1 MSRAVRGEG
10 ESEEKEE
17 TEETGEAEAEASG
30 ELSQQR
36 YAEMS
41 AAEQFILTVSEN
53 GYGKRTSSF
62 EYRIT
67 RRGGKGIVAMVV
79 NERNGPLV
87 ASFPVDDEDQIMLVT
102 DAGKTIRMPVGGDKP
117 IRIASR
123 GTQGVIL
130 FDTDED
136 EKVVSVEH
144 IPANGEEDDEGE
156 RRRTGTRQARATRRP
171 PNSRNFRGFPRSVRV
186 QRKSPKRSVGHGA
199 QAGDCAFGSIF
210 MRMEFS
216 KRVRAAAIVV
226 IA

>member
-1 MSRAVRGEG
+1 VPEVRVFAGRNSVGVRGIALEEGDRAISMAILRHFDANPAERGAYIKMSRAVRGEG

-17 TEETGEAEAEASG
+17 NGAEAEAESSG

-87 ASFPVDDEDQIMLVT
+87 ASFPVSDDDQVMLVT

-117 IRIASR
+117 IRIAGR

-130 FDTDED
+130 FDTEEG

-144 IPANGEEDDEGE
+144 IPANGTEDGEEEPSADSGGEGE
-156 RRRTGTRQARATRRP
+156 APTA
-171 PNSRNFRGFPRSVRV
+171 
-186 QRKSPKRSVGHGA
+186 
-199 QAGDCAFGSIF
+199 
-210 MRMEFS
+210 E
-216 KRVRAAAIVV
+216 
-226 IA
+226 